1 MIPNHNNHQ
10 SSIGTVRAEHATFA
24 GGCFWCMVT
33 PFESLPGVF
42 KIISGYTGG
51 HLENPSYDQVC
62 SEETGHYEA
71 IDISYDPTQ
80 LSYQELLKVYWRQID
95 PTDSGGQFADR
106 GSQYQS
112 AIFYHTP
119 RQKQLAQESK
129 AELELSGLFDKP
141 IVTEIKPA
149 ETFYPAEE
157 YHQDFHHKN
166 SEHYQRYRLGSGRQ
180 VYLEQTWKGC
190 KIPPDGNEKLI

>member
-1 MIPNHNNHQ
+1 MRPYYNSHQ
-10 SSIGTVRAEHATFA
+10 PLGGTIRAVHATFA
-24 GGCFWCMVT
+24 GGCFWCMVS

-42 KIISGYTGG
+42 RITSGYTGG
-51 HLENPSYDQVC
+51 YLTNPSYDKVC
-62 SEETGHYEA
+62 SGETGHYEA
-71 IDISYDPTQ
+71 IDITYDPTQ

-106 GSQYQS
+106 GSQYRS
-112 AIFYHTP
+112 AIFYHSP
-119 RQKQLAQESK
+119 DQKRLAEESK

-166 SEHYQRYRLGSGRQ
+166 SDHYQRYRKGSGRQ
-180 VYLEQTWKGC
+180 AYLEQTWKGC
-190 KIPPDGNEKLI
+190 KIQPGENEKLI